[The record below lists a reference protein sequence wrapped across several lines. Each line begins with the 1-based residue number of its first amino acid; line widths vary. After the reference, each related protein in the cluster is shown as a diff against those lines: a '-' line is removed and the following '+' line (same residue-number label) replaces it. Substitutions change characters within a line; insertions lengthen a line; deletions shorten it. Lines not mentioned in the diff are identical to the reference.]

1 MLTAEFMT
9 RFPLE
14 SFVWIVWHLRIN
26 SKCKLKSRVQVI
38 FAPVEKICGSIKLY
52 KTNRKSTTTAKKYQF
67 DPCFAVACQNTG
79 R

>member
-1 MLTAEFMT
+1 MLTAEVMT

-38 FAPVEKICGSIKLY
+38 FAPVEKISGAPKLY
-52 KTNRKSTTTAKKYQF
+52 KTNKKSTTAAKKYQF
-67 DPCFAVACQNTG
+67 DPCSAVACQNTV